1 MKVVIIGNNVS
12 GTFTAQ
18 NIRNLNDDIEIEIY
32 TQEEYPY
39 YSRVKLPELSQKELR
54 LTN

>member
-18 NIRNLNDDIEIEIY
+18 NIRNLNDEIEI
-32 TQEEYPY
+32 
-39 YSRVKLPELSQKELR
+39 
-54 LTN
+54 